1 MSSRSR
7 GRRSLRSAS
16 NANRRTKE
24 FIKRASDK
32 AGSLNNKAAKA
43 LSRMEDRVAKSK
55 IVQKHKDNKVLRAA
69 GSFYGDARRAFSI
82 PGPNRTR
89 AKRTQ
94 SAPASLPSGVSAK
107 TSNRTSRSGS
117 SKPASSK
124 PSTKPR
130 QRASSDGSAG
140 VFSGLASRVT
150 RAGKAAASA
159 ARKTTGNAAASAVGS
174 LVKGNEK
181 RKLKKIT
188 KEMEKA
194 DRLTSPRAPQASL
207 RPGHRT
213 WAYAE

>member
-24 FIKRASDK
+24 FIKRASKK
-32 AGSLNNKAAKA
+32 AGSLNNKAANA
-43 LSRMEDRVAKSK
+43 LSKMESRVAKSK
-55 IVQKHKDNKVLRAA
+55 IVQKDNKVLRAA

-82 PGPNRTR
+82 PGPSRTR

-94 SAPASLPSGVSAK
+94 SAPESLPSGVSAK

-117 SKPASSK
+117 SKPASPK

-150 RAGKAAASA
+150 RAGSAAVRAAKEAADKAAA
-159 ARKTTGNAAASAVGS
+159 NAVESAVEA
-174 LVKGNEK
+174 NEK

-194 DRLTSPRAPQASL
+194 DRLTSPRAPQASP